1 MIREGSRNHIS
12 WLSIGLVGFSILV
25 LLAMLWPLAYVFWLS
40 FTPGDFLRPPVQEWS
55 IRWYKIFFQSPQ
67 WTMGLKNSLIVA
79 TMTVVGSL
87 VTGGGTALAV
97 TRFHFRGAKLLS
109 GAVLLPLFVPAVVLA
124 MALLPFVHKLGIWG
138 THFSLAAA
146 HSLWSVPVVFLVI
159 QSALEDLDPNLEAA
173 ARGLG
178 ANALTTFRRITLPL
192 IAPAMIVGAIMAFI
206 LSLNEVVMALFL
218 STPAIETLPKVIW
231 PNLLYTLTPLVA
243 AASSITMA
251 LTLGGLA
258 ITFWL
263 LRLWQQTK
271 SRNTDS
277 TKNGP

>member
-1 MIREGSRNHIS
+1 MKILGLQHRSS
-12 WLSIGLVGFSILV
+12 WMNAGLVVGLVGFSILL
-25 LLAMLWPLAYVFWLS
+25 LLAMLWPLVYVFWIS
-40 FTPGDFLRPPVQEWS
+40 FTPSNFLRPPVREWS
-55 IRWYKIFFQSPQ
+55 LRWYQSFFQNPQ

-79 TMTVVGSL
+79 AMTVFGSL
-87 VTGGGTALAV
+87 ASGGCSALAV

-109 GAVLLPLFVPAVVLA
+109 GALLLPLFVPAVVLA

-138 THFSLAAA
+138 SHFSLAAA

-159 QSALEDLDPNLEAA
+159 RSALEDLNPDLEAA

-178 ANALTTFRRITLPL
+178 ASPLASFRRVTLPL
-192 IAPAMIVGAIMAFI
+192 IAPAVMVGATMAFI
-206 LSLNEVVMALFL
+206 LSLNEVVVALFL

-251 LTLGGLA
+251 LTLGGMA
-258 ITFWL
+258 IATWL
-263 LRLWQQTK
+263 FRLWQQAK
-271 SRNTDS
+271 RR
-277 TKNGP
+277 

>member
-1 MIREGSRNHIS
+1 MKGLVRLRIS
-12 WLSIGLVGFSILV
+12 WIAVGLVGFSLLLLLV
-25 LLAMLWPLAYVFWLS
+25 MLWPLAYVFWLS
-40 FTPGDFLRPPVQEWS
+40 FTPGNFLRPPVHEWS
-55 IRWYKIFFQSPQ
+55 LRWYQIFFQSPQ

-79 TMTVVGSL
+79 AMTVLGSL
-87 VTGGGTALAV
+87 VSGGCTALAV
-97 TRFHFRGAKLLS
+97 TRFHFLSGKLLA

-159 QSALEDLDPNLEAA
+159 RSALEDLNPDLEAA

-178 ANALTTFRRITLPL
+178 ADTFTAFRRITLPL
-192 IAPAMIVGAIMAFI
+192 ITPAMAVGAIMAFI

-243 AASSITMA
+243 AASTITMV
-251 LTLGGLA
+251 LTLLGLA
-258 ITFWL
+258 FSVWL
-263 LRLWQQTK
+263 LRAWFKT
-271 SRNTDS
+271 S
-277 TKNGP
+277 